1 MSGTDNVQLYNS
13 EQLML
18 NLICDRPVF
27 YFVKDKGLTPEDF
40 STELHLRLAKKI
52 FEMYETDGAV
62 DINRIL
68 TLFDESERGMV
79 AKILSDDK
87 NTSDKKKAAEFPL
100 EVIMGNQN
108 LKQQKEM
115 LDNSDLKKLDA
126 LIRQRADDKV
136 HHKQK

>member
-1 MSGTDNVQLYNS
+1 
-13 EQLML
+13 ML
-18 NLICDRPVF
+18 NLICDRPAF
-27 YFVKDKGLTPEDF
+27 NFVKDKGLTPEDF
-40 STELHLRLAKKI
+40 STELHSRLAKKI

-68 TLFDESERGMV
+68 TLFDESERGMD

>member
-1 MSGTDNVQLYNS
+1 M
-13 EQLML
+13 
-18 NLICDRPVF
+18 
-27 YFVKDKGLTPEDF
+27 
-40 STELHLRLAKKI
+40 TELHSRLAKKI